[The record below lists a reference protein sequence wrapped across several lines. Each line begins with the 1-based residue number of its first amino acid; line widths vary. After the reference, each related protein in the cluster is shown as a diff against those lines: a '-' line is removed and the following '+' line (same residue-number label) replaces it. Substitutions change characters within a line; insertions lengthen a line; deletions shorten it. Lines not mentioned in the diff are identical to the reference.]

1 MNSTPEEEKPKM
13 SKEEVEKL
21 LLDLIRG
28 VAEDPTGENI
38 PDYREEVENDLYPPV
53 IVHVKLV
60 SGHDVVG
67 EMRPSAIKDDD
78 DSLVLY
84 YPMRLELKPSG
95 ESAIR
100 MAMELWS
107 PFDVSP
113 KTHFLWQHVLSYGVV
128 DSTVAEYHKWQWL
141 YQNVYVRPANR
152 QAINTLNL
160 QLAST
165 LSKENLEW
173 KERLKKLKAAGKVID
188 YPDATQ

>member
-1 MNSTPEEEKPKM
+1 MNSTPEEEKPQM
-13 SKEEVEKL
+13 SKEEVEKR

-28 VAEDPTGENI
+28 ITEDPMGEKI
-38 PDYREEVENDLYPPV
+38 PDYREEVESELYPPV
-53 IVHVKLV
+53 IIHVKLV
-60 SGHDVVG
+60 NGQDVVG
-67 EMRPSAIKDDD
+67 EMRPTAKDEDD
-78 DSLVLY
+78 ALVLY

-95 ESAIR
+95 EGAIR

-113 KTHFLWQHVLSYGVV
+113 KTCFLWQHVLSYGIV

-152 QAINTLNL
+152 QAINALNL

-165 LSKENLEW
+165 LSKENVEW
-173 KERLKKLKAAGKVID
+173 KDRLKKLKAAGKIID